1 MLNNRKEIVDRIDD
15 FVVELE
21 DVVADAYQLLH
32 QLQQFQ
38 TEVAE
43 ATTSAETDEKG
54 LLVSNPFRF

>member
-1 MLNNRKEIVDRIDD
+1 MPKDIVNDRIDD

-38 TEVAE
+38 LEVAE
-43 ATTSAETDEKG
+43 TTTSEVDEKG

>member
-1 MLNNRKEIVDRIDD
+1 MLSKEAVDQKIDD

-38 TEVAE
+38 LEVAE
-43 ATTSAETDEKG
+43 TTTSEVDEKG

>member
-1 MLNNRKEIVDRIDD
+1 MLSKEAVDQKIDD

-38 TEVAE
+38 LEVAE
-43 ATTSAETDEKG
+43 ATSAETDEKG